1 MDHAQHIMDCG
12 TELAVAVASET
23 NMENARH
30 GVKLAAIE
38 RIMKSGDNPFT
49 SKPHSFSSAEAVVAT
64 DPLYAQ
70 HLADLAQAQYNRIV
84 ARARYDAALADARL
98 AAEINT

>member
-1 MDHAQHIMDCG
+1 MDPVQNILDCG

-23 NMENARH
+23 NLENSRH

-49 SKPHSFSSAEAVVAT
+49 GKPHSFSSAEAVVAT
-64 DPLYAQ
+64 DLVYAQ
-70 HLADLAQAQYNRIV
+70 HLEDLAKAQYNRIL
-84 ARARYDAALADARL
+84 ARAKYDAALAAARL
-98 AAEINT
+98 QEVLA